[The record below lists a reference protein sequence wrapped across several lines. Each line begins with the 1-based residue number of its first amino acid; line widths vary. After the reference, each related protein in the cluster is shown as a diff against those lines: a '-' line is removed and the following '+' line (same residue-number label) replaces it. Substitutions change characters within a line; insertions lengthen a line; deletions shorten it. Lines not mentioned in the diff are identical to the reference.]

1 MIYPIRS
8 IDQAIV
14 AATGTVTPA
23 YDPFVNLIRL
33 TTSGSVTL
41 SSSFSLNLTNYEV
54 SPIYIPVYF
63 EGVITLGAFSFTIAG
78 VSIEQ
83 DLVNQRGMFHCFF
96 DGTSWKVYY
105 NADGKDQPQIER
117 GVANINVPAGGG
129 TRTLVAG
136 VNKEYERLD
145 GTVTL
150 TSNYTI
156 SASVSGV
163 KDGATFVVIIGGGI
177 TLNGNTLT
185 VFGISISAFDALNGG
200 AEVQAVYS
208 SASNTWRAT
217 YVNKPIAV
225 GNIQSVAALTV
236 LANGTNATAAP
247 SALAFSSSLQVLTRI
262 GSVLAPAFLT
272 PDHLV
277 AGGMV
282 AFASES
288 YPIGVSDVLDLFA
301 TPLPLLPA
309 PRPGRIWNMM
319 NPVMKLTY
327 GTTPY
332 ATNTDLAI
340 RYVGA
345 TNPIF
350 IATGALAAT
359 GTGVVNFVPVEG
371 EIIEG
376 ATLEVYV
383 PGGNPTAGD
392 STIRIYFDVNEKLL
406 A

>member
-1 MIYPIRS
+1 MITYSKLSLTAAGGTFNPRVFTNAYENILVES
-8 IDQAIV
+8 GAITLV
-14 AATGTVTPA
+14 GNVVINPTVTPDFPA
-23 YDPFVNLIRL
+23 AFKVRWDSI
-33 TTSGSVTL
+33 VTL
-41 SSSFSLNLTNYEV
+41 STFSVTICG
-54 SPIYIPVYF
+54 S
-63 EGVITLGAFSFTIAG
+63 VIN
-78 VSIEQ
+78 Q
-83 DLVNQRGMFHCFF
+83 DLVNQRGTF
-96 DGTSWKVYY
+96 DCYY
-105 NADGKDQPQIER
+105 DGAAWTVLYYADGKDQPQIER

-208 SASNTWRAT
+208 SVSNTWRAT

-392 STIRIYFDVNEKLL
+392 STIRIFFDVNEKLL

>member
-23 YDPFVNLIRL
+23 YDPFVNLIKL
-33 TTSGSVTL
+33 TTSGSVSL

-54 SPIYIPVYF
+54 GPIYIPVYF
-63 EGVITLGAFSFTIAG
+63 DGDITLGAFSFSIAG
-78 VSIEQ
+78 VVIAQ
-83 DLVNQRGMFHCFF
+83 DLINQRGVFHCFF
-96 DGTSWKVYY
+96 DGTSWNVYY
-105 NADGKDQPQIER
+105 NADGKDQPQIQR
-117 GVANINVPAGGG
+117 GVVNVTVPTGGG

-136 VNKEYERLD
+136 VDEEYQRLQ
-145 GTVTL
+145 GTTTL
-150 TSNYTI
+150 TSNYTVT
-156 SASVSGV
+156 ADTTGV
-163 KDGATFVVIIGGGI
+163 KDGTTFTVLIGGGV
-177 TLNGNTLT
+177 TLDGNTMT
-185 VFGISISAFDALNGG
+185 VFGLSISAFDALNGG
-200 AEVQAVYS
+200 AEVRAVYS
-208 SASNTWRAT
+208 LASTTWRAT

-225 GNIQSVAALTV
+225 GNIQSVSALTV

-247 SALAFSSSLQVLTRI
+247 SALPFTASLQVLTRI
-262 GSVLAPAFLT
+262 GSVLAPDFLT
-272 PDHLV
+272 PDHLT
-277 AGGMV
+277 AGGM
-282 AFASES
+282 ATF
-288 YPIGVSDVLDLFA
+288 VSDSYALASANILTLFS
-301 TPLPLLPA
+301 TPLAMIAP

-376 ATLEVYV
+376 ATLEIYV
-383 PGGNPTAGD
+383 PSGNPTAGD
-392 STIRIYFDVNEKLL
+392 STIRIYFELNEKLL